1 MGNRFYFSVGKVRT
15 YAHSI
20 FKTSGGW
27 WLIKTQMA
35 PFGTQMFSDVI
46 SGTKDTITRIQ
57 VRLQPGLVQTLTG
70 SPIGVQ
76 AQEFLEMWAM
86 GVWRNVSSSEEEDED
101 DEVGVEERPL
111 GF

>member
-46 SGTKDTITRIQ
+46 SGTKDTITR
-57 VRLQPGLVQTLTG
+57 VNPSKYAAPRRLKNMFFG
-70 SPIGVQ
+70 S
-76 AQEFLEMWAM
+76 
-86 GVWRNVSSSEEEDED
+86 
-101 DEVGVEERPL
+101 
-111 GF
+111 